1 MEPKALLQN
10 LTEAGATKFVL
21 SDINNTSACLDTVR
35 MTQDMEIEPVLG
47 IDFRNSAWQCYVGI
61 AKNNTGFHQ
70 LNTHL
75 SEHLHAKK
83 HFEERAPELED
94 TLIIYPFSAVK
105 NCSWITELRNNEFI
119 GVTPRDL
126 NVVRF
131 SKIATLLKEKLVI
144 LQTITFRGK
153 RDFNGH
159 RLLRAIANNCLL
171 SKLPVSEQGNPE
183 DKVLS
188 MEELK
193 EIYADFPHIIKQSE
207 ELLKQCSI
215 HYDFGTEHP
224 HKNLKVYSTSE
235 EDDYELIRKLAM
247 DGLAYR
253 YPEPTQEVLDRIEK
267 ELHIIKEKNFISYF
281 LSTGILPATPVLKV
295 TFM

>member
-153 RDFNGH
+153 RDFNM
-159 RLLRAIANNCLL
+159 R
-171 SKLPVSEQGNPE
+171 
-183 DKVLS
+183 
-188 MEELK
+188 
-193 EIYADFPHIIKQSE
+193 
-207 ELLKQCSI
+207 
-215 HYDFGTEHP
+215 
-224 HKNLKVYSTSE
+224 
-235 EDDYELIRKLAM
+235 
-247 DGLAYR
+247 
-253 YPEPTQEVLDRIEK
+253 
-267 ELHIIKEKNFISYF
+267 
-281 LSTGILPATPVLKV
+281 
-295 TFM
+295 